1 MDHTPNPAVML
12 MFADQSV
19 PWMHRAMMLK
29 ELLENIN
36 PATEAM
42 VLRVLE
48 LLANNNGEAVYRE
61 KNKKLDALLKEIH
74 EGPMRVARFVELA
87 HRNGNPCPQALVV
100 LDDGTFA
107 FAAVR
112 DEADTKNLRLGDR
125 VILDGKARL
134 LLYGAPSNLKVGEE
148 ARLERKIDDQHLEV
162 TIRGDERSVVLAP
175 ASLMSEIT
183 EGKVPSG
190 STLVLNLRQGM
201 ALGSLPKPDG
211 FSHFQFL
218 DKGPVPDVV
227 VERDIGSPP
236 KVIKE
241 VANHIRQEMC
251 APEVRRRMRL
261 RSCLMRI
268 LTGVSG
274 SGKTLAVQAIHRQMY
289 EIMSEVAG
297 VGMDKL
303 PCRVFRL
310 RQSKLLSMWL
320 GESDKNIDRLF
331 DEIEQLAAEPYITPD
346 GRKLR
351 LPLLV
356 VIEEVDG
363 FARSRNSGADAIY
376 DRLLTSLLQRL
387 DPNREGLR
395 EKLVVFLATTN
406 EPQIVDA
413 AFLRRIGGKVSVF
426 GRLKRSGFTSVLQKH
441 VRGLPA
447 FSNNGST
454 QEELW
459 TQFTNDLVAWLYGPN
474 SDTGVVELT
483 YAGSTTPVVKCRRDF
498 LTGALVDRA
507 VQQAAD
513 EACEHAVENNC
524 APAIRLE
531 QLMRA
536 LNDQVLAIVGQLRE
550 QNAGS
555 YLDLPDGVRVASL
568 RRLPQPSYLP
578 IEFQRTSA
586 H

>member
-1 MDHTPNPAVML
+1 ML
-12 MFADQSV
+12 ADQSI
-19 PWMHRAMMLK
+19 PWMHRAVMLRD
-29 ELLENIN
+29 LLENIN
-36 PATEAM
+36 PATEPLVM
-42 VLRVLE
+42 KVLG
-48 LLANNNGEAVYRE
+48 LLTNNSGEALYRE
-61 KNKKLDALLKEIH
+61 KVLKLDALLKEIH

-87 HRNGNPCPQALVV
+87 HRNGNPCPQALVA
-100 LDDGTFA
+100 LDDGTLA

-112 DEADTKNLRLGDR
+112 DDAEAKSFRLGDR

-134 LLYGAPSNLKVGEE
+134 LLYSAPSNLKVGEE
-148 ARLERKIDDQHLEV
+148 ARLERRIDDLHVEV
-162 TIRGDERSVVLAP
+162 TLRGDERSVVLAP
-175 ASLMSEIT
+175 AALMNEIT

-190 STLVLNLRQGM
+190 STLVLNTRQGM
-201 ALGSLPKPDG
+201 AIGSLPKPGG
-211 FSHFQFL
+211 FSNFQFL
-218 DKGPVPDVV
+218 DKGPVPDVIV
-227 VERDIGSPP
+227 DRDIGSPP
-236 KVIKE
+236 KVIRE

-251 APEVRRRMRL
+251 APEMRRRMRL
-261 RSCLMRI
+261 RSCVMRI

-289 EIMSEVAG
+289 EIMGEVLSEPNLN
-297 VGMDKL
+297 KL
-303 PCRVFRL
+303 PHRVFRL
-310 RQSKLLSMWL
+310 RQSKVLSMWL

-331 DEIEQLAAEPYITPD
+331 DEIEQLADETYLAPE

-376 DRLLTSLLQRL
+376 DRLLTTLLQRL

-395 EKLVVFLATTN
+395 NKLIVFLATTN
-406 EPQIVDA
+406 EPQIVDV
-413 AFLRRIGGKVSVF
+413 AFLRRIGGKTVPF
-426 GRLKRSGFTSVLQKH
+426 GRLKKSGFTSVLQKH

-447 FSNNGST
+447 ASNNGCS
-454 QEELW
+454 QDELW
-459 TQFTNDLVAWLYGPN
+459 SRFTGDLVAWLYGPN

-483 YAGSTTPVVKCRRDF
+483 YAGSTTPVVKCLRDF

-513 EACEHAVENNC
+513 EACEQAVENSC
-524 APAIRLE
+524 TPAITLE

-550 QNAGS
+550 HNAGS
-555 YLDLPDGVRVASL
+555 FLDLPDGVRVASV
-568 RRLPQPSYLP
+568 RRLPQPTHLP
-578 IEFQRTSA
+578 IEFQRHSI